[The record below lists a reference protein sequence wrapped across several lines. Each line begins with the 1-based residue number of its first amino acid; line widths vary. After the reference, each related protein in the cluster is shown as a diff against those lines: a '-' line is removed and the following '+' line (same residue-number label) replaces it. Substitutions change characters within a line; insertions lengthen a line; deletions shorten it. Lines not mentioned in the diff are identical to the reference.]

1 MIGTQIYEIRVNGRV
16 PEAWQDVFADMQM
29 RVVEDAGGPV
39 TILHGSLPDQAAL
52 HGVLQNLYD
61 LGLGLIKVGVV
72 GEN

>member
-1 MIGTQIYEIRVNGRV
+1 MMSAQIYEIRVCGRV

-29 RVVEDAGGPV
+29 SVVEEADGPV
-39 TILHGSLPDQAAL
+39 TVLHGSLPDQAAL
-52 HGVLQNLYD
+52 HGMLQNLYD

>member
-1 MIGTQIYEIRVNGRV
+1 MIGEQVYEIRVCGRV

-29 RVVEDAGGPV
+29 RVVEDADGPV

-61 LGLGLIKVGVV
+61 LGLRLLKVGVV
-72 GEN
+72 EEN